1 MDTWIM
7 WFVLAGLVLGLE
19 LLTGTFYLVVISI
32 GMAAAGISA
41 LLGTN
46 VSLQAIIAAVIWVV
60 CTLILRKSRFG
71 KPRHVQSESDPNVNI
86 DIGQTIKV
94 DAWNSENTARATYRG
109 AMWDVELISGE
120 ASAGTFVIREVRGN
134 RLFVAKP

>member
-1 MDTWIM
+1 METWIM

-32 GMAAAGISA
+32 GMAAAGIAA
-41 LLGTN
+41 LSGASI
-46 VSLQAIIAAVIWVV
+46 SLQAIIAALIWVIS
-60 CTLILRKSRFG
+60 TLILRKSRFG

-94 DAWNSENTARATYRG
+94 DSWADNNTARAMYRG
-109 AMWDVELISGE
+109 ALWDVELISGDTTP
-120 ASAGTFVIREVRGN
+120 GTFVIREVRGT
-134 RLFVAKP
+134 RLFVTKN